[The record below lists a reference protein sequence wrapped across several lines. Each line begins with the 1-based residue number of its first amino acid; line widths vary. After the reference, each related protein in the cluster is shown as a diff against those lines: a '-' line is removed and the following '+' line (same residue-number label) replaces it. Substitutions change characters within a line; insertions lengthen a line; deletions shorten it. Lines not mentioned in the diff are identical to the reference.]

1 MGSSPLAT
9 VSFFKNHV
17 GSSCNSGT
25 GRSHKIGPAVTA
37 PDPQR
42 VPPPW
47 RLRGSGYVF
56 LFTFE
61 PWFLR
66 NGGFLP
72 PELVGE
78 HFEGELG
85 VLMLVDYGRSPVGPY
100 RELLFAAGRNLR
112 WRRHLFSISRIY
124 VSTAA
129 SAANGRE
136 NWAIPKEAAEFEVV
150 PGEEGAER
158 VIVQRDRLAEVD
170 LTVAPGRGLPLPASS
185 LFVPSSWRTIAQFR
199 EGRTCE
205 TRLSGWG
212 TLRPARLLDFRTMPK
227 AFPDVNEGKLIAG
240 FRVQDFRLRF
250 PQPRVRPEAS

>member
-1 MGSSPLAT
+1 MTEPSIS
-9 VSFFKNHV
+9 
-17 GSSCNSGT
+17 
-25 GRSHKIGPAVTA
+25 
-37 PDPQR
+37 R

-78 HFEGELG
+78 HFEGQLG
-85 VLMLVDYGRSPVGPY
+85 ALMLVDYRKSPVGPY

-112 WRRHLFSISRIY
+112 WRHHLFSVTRIY

-129 SAANGRE
+129 SAVSGRE
-136 NWAIPKEAAEFEVV
+136 NWAIPKETAEFEVIQ
-150 PGEEGAER
+150 EEAER

-170 LTVAPGRGLPLPASS
+170 LTVAPGRGLPIPA
-185 LFVPSSWRTIAQFR
+185 LGFLAPPSWRTIVQLR
-199 EGRTCE
+199 DGQILE
-205 TRLSGWG
+205 TRLSGRG
-212 TLRPARLLDFRTMPK
+212 VLRPAKLLDFRTLPK
-227 AFPDVNEGKLIAG
+227 AFPDVNQGKLVAG
-240 FRVQDFRLRF
+240 FFIKDFRMRF
-250 PQPRVRPEAS
+250 PAARVTPGKPAPESP